1 MLNIK
6 RRAYLQEV
14 LLQRLTMQEAVLKA
28 EGTQF
33 QALHAC
39 LSFSRCVFVVTSLPQ
54 PLHRSPCRGV
64 ALRPS
69 SYSFRACCRCASAN
83 PPAKPC
89 CRSRLWYGWCCM
101 KNRKTLPP
109 LGSLLLKHKT
119 KDMNILTSIKHV
131 VWAFSSHLGK
141 RVFLNEE
148 LARGLKD
155 RLSEVLIN
163 SCQAWKAAEK
173 EWKCWCE
180 TEWFEAAVKGQIEMW
195 VILLITGG
203 V

>member
-1 MLNIK
+1 MPVTVLPEVAVIRFFYYHLSRNMLNIK

-14 LLQRLTMQEAVLKA
+14 LLQCLTMQEAVLKT

-83 PPAKPC
+83 PHC
-89 CRSRLWYGWCCM
+89 
-101 KNRKTLPP
+101 KTMLQIKIMIW
-109 LGSLLLKHKT
+109 LVLHEEQKDTSSTGLLT
-119 KDMNILTSIKHV
+119 
-131 VWAFSSHLGK
+131 
-141 RVFLNEE
+141 
-148 LARGLKD
+148 
-155 RLSEVLIN
+155 
-163 SCQAWKAAEK
+163 AE
-173 EWKCWCE
+173 
-180 TEWFEAAVKGQIEMW
+180 A
-195 VILLITGG
+195 
-203 V
+203 